1 MALRLEEKVA
11 LVAEVN
17 EAAAS
22 AHSALAAEYRGL
34 TVAEM
39 TELRKQARDQGVY
52 VRVVKNTLARRAIV
66 GTEFECMQEALEGP
80 LVLAFSQEDPG
91 SAARVFKAFAK
102 DHDKLVTRLVSIGGN
117 LLPATDLERLASLPT
132 LDEARAMLLGVL
144 QAPASKLVRTLAEPA
159 GALARVIAA
168 RRDQQQAA

>member
-91 SAARVFKAFAK
+91 SAARVFPSNNDLSVWLSKAVLGSTFPRFSERSE
-102 DHDKLVTRLVSIGGN
+102 L
-117 LLPATDLERLASLPT
+117 AT
-132 LDEARAMLLGVL
+132 
-144 QAPASKLVRTLAEPA
+144 
-159 GALARVIAA
+159 
-168 RRDQQQAA
+168 

>member
-1 MALRLEEKVA
+1 MALRLEDKMA

-17 EAAAS
+17 KAATS

-34 TVAEM
+34 TVGEM

-52 VRVVKNTLARRAIV
+52 LRVVKNTLARRAIV

-132 LDEARAMLLGVL
+132 LDEARSMLLGVF